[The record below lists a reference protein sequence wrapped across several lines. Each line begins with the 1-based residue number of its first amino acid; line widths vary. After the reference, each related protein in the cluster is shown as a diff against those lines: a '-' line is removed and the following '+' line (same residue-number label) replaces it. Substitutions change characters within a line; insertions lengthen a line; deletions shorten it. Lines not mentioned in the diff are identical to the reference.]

1 MDHQVFKIP
10 KEYQFL
16 LNQLFEIENKAK
28 EIKESNSIQRN
39 VDRIKTFFES
49 ELLKDGQGL
58 VYYDPKGE
66 SYDETR
72 IDCEANISGTSV
84 ENLEIVEVIKP
95 MIIYRY
101 KSVDSLTSAEIIKPF
116 IVQKAVVIV
125 RSKNSK

>member
-1 MDHQVFKIP
+1 M
-10 KEYQFL
+10 
-16 LNQLFEIENKAK
+16 
-28 EIKESNSIQRN
+28 N

-58 VYYDPKGE
+58 IYHDPKGE
-66 SYDETR
+66 NYDETR

-101 KSVDSLTSAEIIKPF
+101 KSVDSLTSAEVIKPF